1 MQEIKLKYGCNPNQ
15 THARIFLEN
24 KDDLP
29 IKVLNG
35 SPSYI
40 NFLDALNAWQLVR
53 ELKEATNLPCATSF
67 KHVSPTSSALAHP
80 LSDELVQAYF
90 LQDFKTL
97 NSSPIATAYARARG
111 ADRMS
116 SFGDFIALSD
126 ECDEITALLIAQEV
140 SDGII
145 APNYSPKA
153 LEILKQKRQGSY
165 NIFQIDE
172 NYSPQSLIEKREI
185 FGITFEQDH
194 NEIKIDDSMLQNIV
208 TTNKTLPPQ
217 AKRDLL
223 LSLITLKYT
232 QSNSICFTYEGQ
244 AIGVGAG
251 QQSRIHCTKIA
262 GDKADFWHL
271 RSHPKVIS
279 LPFVDSLKRPTKDNL
294 IYQYIHH
301 ELPPSYQ
308 DFFSSPLPEFSK
320 EEQKEYL
327 SKIKGV
333 SLGSDAFFPFSDNIL
348 RALKSGVSYI
358 AQSGGSKQDEAV
370 IETCNQHN
378 LTMIFTHTRL
388 FHH

>member
-15 THARIFLEN
+15 THARIFLQEG
-24 KDDLP
+24 DLP
-29 IKVLNG
+29 LQVLNG

-40 NFLDALNAWQLVR
+40 NFLDALHAWQLVK
-53 ELKEATNLPCATSF
+53 ELKEATKLPCATSF
-67 KHVSPTSSALAHP
+67 KHVSPTSSAIANP
-80 LSDELVQAYF
+80 LSDELMQAYF
-90 LQDFKTL
+90 LQDFKNL

-126 ECDEITALLIAQEV
+126 PCDEITALLIAQEV

-145 APNYSPKA
+145 APHYTPKA
-153 LEILKQKRQGSY
+153 LEILKQKRQGTY
-165 NIFQIDE
+165 NIFQINE
-172 NYSPQSLIEKREI
+172 NYSPQSLIEKREV
-185 FGITFEQDH
+185 FGITFEQHRND
-194 NEIKIDDSMLQNIV
+194 IKIDESILEDIV
-208 TTNKTLPPQ
+208 TKNKILPNQ
-217 AKRDLL
+217 AKMDLL

-232 QSNSICFTYEGQ
+232 QSNSICFAYEGQ

-271 RSHPKVIS
+271 KQHPKVLS

-301 ELPPSYQ
+301 ELPSSYQ
-308 DFFSSPLPEFSK
+308 DFFTAPLPEFTQ
-320 EEQKEYL
+320 EEQREYL
-327 SKIKGV
+327 SQIKGV

-348 RALKSGVSYI
+348 RAVKSGVSYI

-370 IETCNQHN
+370 IQACDEYD
-378 LTMIFTHTRL
+378 LTMIFTHARL